1 MTNNLKKVPP
11 QLRKS
16 AQTLIEKTGKGI
28 GTKHGQKPVCVMLPQ
43 DIDKVV
49 KAMPNR
55 SEFIRTAILEKLERE
70 KGGQKTFLEE
80 ERVKEVRDSILMRQ
94 PPRERRKLQ
103 KLLDA
108 FIEEILPK

>member
-1 MTNNLKKVPP
+1 MTNDLQNVPP

-16 AQTLIEKTGKGI
+16 SERFIKEHGKGI

-55 SEFIRTAILEKLERE
+55 SEFIRTAIQEKLER
-70 KGGQKTFLEE
+70 QKEGDKSSFDS
-80 ERVKEVRDSILMRQ
+80 ERVKEVRDNILMRQ

-103 KLLDA
+103 KVLDT
-108 FIEEILPK
+108 FIAEIF